1 MPVTPASMY
10 ISNKYIHFNQTI
22 FISLIEKVE
31 IYNRIIQ
38 LYAIKIANNLH
49 VKEFNT
55 KTFYVD
61 GHENCV
67 RSFQCYTFK
76 PPTLNA
82 GVYLCIKVHYTNL
95 SDLIMRAIIRAIT
108 VFTGLVVVVL
118 RKCQHCPI
126 VVLAFICIRFVY
138 V

>member
-1 MPVTPASMY
+1 MNSLSIV
-10 ISNKYIHFNQTI
+10 
-22 FISLIEKVE
+22 SLIEKAE
-31 IYNRIIQ
+31 IFNRIIQ

-76 PPTLNA
+76 PPTLNSS
-82 GVYLCIKVHYTNL
+82 GYLCIKVHYTNL

-108 VFTGLVVVVL
+108 VFTVLVVSRIKEMSAL
-118 RKCQHCPI
+118 PN
-126 VVLAFICIRFVY
+126 ICFGFYTYTFCFTELVC
-138 V
+138 VWKGLQKNT